1 MRFLSTS
8 CRFLPPAHILCQHS
22 SFYYPRVSSLGF
34 TFSFPIFLFS
44 RPFLYAYLSCSP
56 LFSTDS
62 SFIATIRLFY
72 RCPASS
78 LTSPFVIPLS
88 PRFPSDSFLI
98 TTIWLFITQLI
109 TSLAVAPVT
118 FFFAHLLVLPHLL
131 GYFLSHPFGCYYLL
145 FISTRTVFFCPYL
158 ILLISSLSL
167 SFFLSAFFLPAHL
180 LSQPLIVIIPSLVTS
195 FILAFCSFPF
205 LLPGGPRRFIFSCL
219 AHLSRFLF
227 LSLRIF
233 LPAHFL
239 SQLFGCYYC

>member
-1 MRFLSTS
+1 MSGFLLDLAL
-8 CRFLPPAHILCQHS
+8 RLPLPPRFPSAHLLCQRP
-22 SFYYPRVSSLGF
+22 SFYYPLVISL
-34 TFSFPIFLFS
+34 
-44 RPFLYAYLSCSP
+44 
-56 LFSTDS
+56 
-62 SFIATIRLFY
+62 
-72 RCPASS
+72 
-78 LTSPFVIPLS
+78 V
-88 PRFPSDSFLI
+88 
-98 TTIWLFITQLI
+98 
-109 TSLAVAPVT
+109 LAVAPVT
-118 FFFAHLLVLPHLL
+118 LFFAHLLFLPHLL

-167 SFFLSAFFLPAHL
+167 SFFPSAFFLPAHL

-233 LPAHFL
+233 LPAHLL
-239 SQLFGCYYC
+239 SQLFGCHYCLVISLRLSFRSFSFFIFRTISHLLISNFNYDAQLALSV